1 MAPLPTVGNF
11 LHFLTNNQ
19 AVSSAELRTGWLS
32 FCNVFSYFPPA
43 LSSPQWMYKY
53 VREYFTSFYH
63 FSPSRKKFLMRGK
76 ITKEELGLKAGANI
90 ERGERGGAESG
101 ILNRTF
107 QHLARTEIFAKTA
120 SFLLTQTN
128 SYFYTY
134 VVSEDTKI
142 YWVFPVSGM

>member
-1 MAPLPTVGNF
+1 
-11 LHFLTNNQ
+11 
-19 AVSSAELRTGWLS
+19 
-32 FCNVFSYFPPA
+32 
-43 LSSPQWMYKY
+43 
-53 VREYFTSFYH
+53 
-63 FSPSRKKFLMRGK
+63 MRGK

-142 YWVFPVSGM
+142 Y